1 MARSTQQ
8 KDSLRFQHGTLI
20 HAMYVEKRRNAQSRE
35 IFIILTSPDMTEPK
49 DIVVDEDTARRLRD
63 AGYPQDKSYFVWY
76 EGRAIARQSIVYLER
91 TIGKQEFMAAPT
103 AQEMVIRE
111 HNLGEEE
118 ADIWTTL
125 KRFGI
130 I

>member
-1 MARSTQQ
+1 
-8 KDSLRFQHGTLI
+8 
-20 HAMYVEKRRNAQSRE
+20 
-35 IFIILTSPDMTEPK
+35 MTEPK
-49 DIVVDEDTARRLRD
+49 DIVVDEETARKLRD

-91 TIGKQEFMAAPT
+91 TIGKQECMAAPT
-103 AQEMVIRE
+103 AQEMTIRDQ
-111 HNLGEEE
+111 NLAEEN

-125 KRFGI
+125 KRFSI